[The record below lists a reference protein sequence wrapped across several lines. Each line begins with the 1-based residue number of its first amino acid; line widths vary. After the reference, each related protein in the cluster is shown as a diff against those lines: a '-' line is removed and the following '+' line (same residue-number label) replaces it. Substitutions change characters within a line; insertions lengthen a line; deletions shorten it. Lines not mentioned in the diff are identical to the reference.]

1 MSILAPAT
9 NERAAQAARLGDIQG
24 RYDPVLLGAAAAL
37 AALGLVMVASSSM
50 AVAEGLHVGALHFF
64 VRHAVFLALGLAL
77 AVAVGRMELR
87 SIERYSHWFP
97 LLSLALLAAVM
108 LPGIGY
114 EVNGARR
121 WLNLGISGFQ
131 AVEAVKVF
139 MIVWLASYL
148 VRYRDQVRHG
158 WWGMIKPIGVAGV
171 MVMMLVWQPDFGT
184 AALLCAIVGGMIFLG
199 GVQIKNLVLPFFV
212 VVPLMAVVAM
222 SAPYRVRRVTS
233 FLNPWEDPFNS
244 GFQLTQALIAIGR
257 GEWLG
262 VGLGGSVQKLQ
273 YLPEA
278 HTDFIFAVIAEEL
291 GFAGVLLIV
300 GLYTLLIGRAFQ
312 LGLRAVEMNRHFAG
326 FCAFG
331 VALWIGMQS
340 MVSIG
345 VNLGVLPTKGLTLP
359 LISSGGSS
367 VLMTCVAV
375 GLLLRVSYE
384 VDRTARQVAR
394 IRQGAVPPPA
404 MEAVVPVPLSQV
416 VPVPPRPVLQPV
428 SSPLFAQP
436 IAAMKPAAREPVAQE
451 NPAQKPAVVRGRIE
465 PVLGKLE

>member
-1 MSILAPAT
+1 MEPAADPI
-9 NERAAQAARLGDIQG
+9 RQAARLGEIEG
-24 RYDPVLLGAAAAL
+24 RYDSVLLGAAAAL
-37 AALGLVMVASSSM
+37 AATGLVMVASSSM
-50 AVAEGLHVGALHFF
+50 AVAEGLHAPPMHFF
-64 VRHAVFLALGLAL
+64 VRHVVFLALGFAL
-77 AVAVGRMELR
+77 AAVVMRMELR
-87 SIERYSHWFP
+87 TIERYSQWLP
-97 LLSLALLAAVM
+97 LFSLVMLAAVL

-121 WLNLGISGFQ
+121 WLNLGVSNFQ
-131 AVEAVKVF
+131 AVEAVKVL
-139 MIVWLASYL
+139 MIIWLASYL
-148 VRYRDQVRHG
+148 VRYRDQVQHG
-158 WWGMIKPIGVAGV
+158 WWGMAKPIVVAGI
-171 MVMMLVWQPDFGT
+171 MVMMLLWQPDFGS

-199 GVQIKNLVLPFFV
+199 GVRIRNLVLPLLV
-212 VVPLMAVVAM
+212 VVPVMVAVAL
-222 SAPYRVRRVTS
+222 SAPYRVRRITS

-257 GEWLG
+257 GEWFG

-291 GFAGVLLIV
+291 GFIGVLLIV
-300 GLYTLLIGRAFQ
+300 GLFVLLVGRAFQ

-331 VALWIGMQS
+331 VALWLGMQA

-345 VNLGVLPTKGLTLP
+345 VNLGILPTKGLTLP

-375 GLLLRVSYE
+375 GLLLRVSFE

-394 IRQGAVPPPA
+394 IRQNAVPPPTN
-404 MEAVVPVPLSQV
+404 EAVVPVPLSQV
-416 VPVPPRPVLQPV
+416 VPVPPRIVPQSVLPQP
-428 SSPLFAQP
+428 
-436 IAAMKPAAREPVAQE
+436 AAASKPAREPV
-451 NPAQKPAVVRGRIE
+451 VVRGRIE
-465 PVLGKLE
+465 PVLGDLE

>member
-1 MSILAPAT
+1 MEPSVDPI
-9 NERAAQAARLGDIQG
+9 RQAARLGEIEG
-24 RYDPVLLGAAAAL
+24 RYDPVLLGTAATL
-37 AALGLVMVASSSM
+37 ATLGLVMVASSSM
-50 AVAEGLHVGALHFF
+50 AVAEGLHVSPLHFF
-64 VRHAVFLALGLAL
+64 VRHAVFLALGLVLAL
-77 AVAVGRMELR
+77 GAMRVELR
-87 SIERYSHWFP
+87 AIERYSQWLP
-97 LLSLALLAAVM
+97 LLSLLMLAAVM

-121 WLNLGISGFQ
+121 WLNLGVSNFQ
-131 AVEAVKVF
+131 AIEAVKLF

-148 VRYRDQVRHG
+148 VRYRDQVQHG
-158 WWGMIKPIGVAGV
+158 WWGMAKPIVVAGI
-171 MVMMLVWQPDFGT
+171 MVMMLLWQPDFGS

-199 GVQIKNLVLPFFV
+199 GVQIRNLVLPLLI
-212 VVPLMAVVAM
+212 VVPAMVAVAL
-222 SAPYRVRRVTS
+222 SEPYRVRRITS

-257 GEWLG
+257 GEWFG

-291 GFAGVLLIV
+291 GFVGVLLII
-300 GLYTLLIGRAFQ
+300 GLFALLVGRAFQ

-331 VALWIGMQS
+331 VALALGMQA

-367 VLMTCVAV
+367 ILMTCAAI
-375 GLLLRVSYE
+375 GLLLRVSFE

-394 IRQGAVPPPA
+394 IRQIAVPPPSS
-404 MEAVVPVPLSQV
+404 EPVVPVPLSQV
-416 VPVPPRPVLQPV
+416 VPVPPRVV
-428 SSPLFAQP
+428 SPPAVEV
-436 IAAMKPAAREPVAQE
+436 KPASEPV
-451 NPAQKPAVVRGRIE
+451 VVRGRIE
-465 PVLGKLE
+465 PVLGDLE

>member
-1 MSILAPAT
+1 MGTPNPFS
-9 NERAAQAARLGDIQG
+9 ERSVQAARLGEIEG
-24 RYDPVLLGAAAAL
+24 RYDAVLLGVVAAL

-50 AVAEGLHVGALHFF
+50 AVAEGLRVPPMHFF
-64 VRHAVFLALGLAL
+64 IRHAMFLALGLAL
-77 AVAVGRMELR
+77 AVVVSRMELR

-97 LLSLALLAAVM
+97 ILSLLLLAAVM
-108 LPGIGY
+108 LPGIGR

-121 WLNLGISGFQ
+121 WLNLGLSFQ

-158 WWGMIKPIGVAGV
+158 WWGMIKPIVVTAW
-171 MVMMLVWQPDFGT
+171 MVLMLLWQPDFGS

-199 GVQIKNLVLPFFV
+199 GVQIRNLVLPLLV
-212 VVPLMAVVAM
+212 VVPLMVAVAL
-222 SAPYRVRRVTS
+222 SEPYRVRRITS

-257 GEWLG
+257 GEWFG

-291 GFAGVLLIV
+291 GFFGVLLVV
-300 GLYTLLIGRAFQ
+300 GLYAVLVGRSFQ

-340 MVSIG
+340 LVSIG

-367 VLMTCVAV
+367 VLMTCVAL

-394 IRQGAVPPPA
+394 IRQIAVPPPVT
-404 MEAVVPVPLSQV
+404 EAVVPVPLSQV
-416 VPVPPRPVLQPV
+416 VPMPPRVFP
-428 SSPLFAQP
+428 QP
-436 IAAMKPAAREPVAQE
+436 IATVSPALEPKPVAGVKPSEPVLREPSVREPV
-451 NPAQKPAVVRGRIE
+451 VVRGRIE
-465 PVLGKLE
+465 PVLGNLE